1 MVTWACINLHTSYS
15 LGGCTVCDGTTAI
28 ELNFHQEKQLHK
40 LWCMHI
46 ITHYEV
52 IQRTEAKLYV
62 LTGNNSYNILSEGK
76 TKLPN
81 SVQYITTSICVYE

>member
-1 MVTWACINLHTSYS
+1 
-15 LGGCTVCDGTTAI
+15 
-28 ELNFHQEKQLHK
+28 
-40 LWCMHI
+40 MHI
-46 ITHYEV
+46 ITYYEV